1 MDKPIWAPKQR
12 IRVLIA
18 DADKMNSQLIASA
31 LKRCRNFFDV
41 VAVASSSG
49 EAIKELEIHKP
60 DIAVL
65 SAELQD
71 GPQSGFKVLQQ
82 LRSVY
87 QDTAGIMLLHATKRD
102 SVVGA
107 FRAGARGVISRDKS
121 FKSLAKCIRCV
132 HRGRIW
138 ASNEE
143 LEFILDALA
152 QLKLPQL
159 TTTNATASL
168 TPRERDVVRLVAEG
182 LKNREIAQEL
192 HVTEHT
198 VSNYLYRIFDKLGVS
213 SRVELI
219 LYATNQTEPDQLAS
233 LP

>member
-1 MDKPIWAPKQR
+1 MDKPLWTSKRR

-31 LKRCRNFFDV
+31 LRRCRNFFDV

-49 EAIKELEIHKP
+49 EAIKELHAHKP

-71 GPQSGFKVLQQ
+71 GTQSGFKVLQQ
-82 LRSVY
+82 LRSEH
-87 QDTAGIMLLHATKRD
+87 QDTAGIMLLHSTKRD

-219 LYATNQTEPDQLAS
+219 LHATNQGEPAQFAS

>member
-1 MDKPIWAPKQR
+1 MKKSPRTSPGR

-31 LKRCRNFFDV
+31 LRRCRNFFDV

-49 EAIKELEIHKP
+49 EAIQELDTHKP

-71 GPQSGFKVLQQ
+71 GPQTGFKVLQE
-82 LRSVY
+82 LHDLH
-87 QDTAGIMLLHATKRD
+87 QDTASIMLLHSTKRD

-107 FRAGARGVISRDKS
+107 FRGGARGVITRDKS
-121 FKSLAKCIRCV
+121 FKTLSKCIRCV
-132 HRGRIW
+132 HTGRIW

-143 LEFILDALA
+143 LEFILEALT
-152 QLKLPQL
+152 QLKSSQL
-159 TTTNATASL
+159 TTTNATALL
-168 TPRERDVVRLVAEG
+168 TSRERDVVRLVAEG
-182 LKNREIAQEL
+182 MKNREIAQKL
-192 HVTEHT
+192 GVAEHT

-219 LYATNQTEPDQLAS
+219 LYATN
-233 LP
+233 